1 MYQASKGEI
10 ICKLADNFEN
20 EPYLSLLELLRLINS
35 FTNGIYKVHHDNS
48 REELLAMPSFYDSVT
63 RGRDASISR
72 EPREKEKFQFS
83 YDFSTSVDANGNV
96 LVHLEEIDLAD
107 VPKKSDTRR
116 SHEWFFPCKVIT
128 DYLDAHPL
136 NINDQPSREGLICQT
151 IDYLVVPM
159 RKNDDQVISVNQ
171 QRETVTKINFLAEY
185 GENHFEK
192 TGFDTAIALK
202 YRYDCDRLAFCY
214 AMLKVFKNI
223 HPRDFYGSEYDIIVK
238 LRGQPRFLHLLPVD
252 SDNPNVERINP
263 FYAF

>member
-20 EPYLSLLELLRLINS
+20 EPYLSLLELLHLINS

-72 EPREKEKFQFS
+72 KPKEKEKFQFS
-83 YDFSTSVDANGNV
+83 YDFSASVDANGNV

-107 VPKKSDTRR
+107 VPKGDTRR
-116 SHEWFFPCKVIT
+116 SHEWFFPSNVIIN
-128 DYLDAHPL
+128 YLNDHPL
-136 NINDQPSREGLICQT
+136 SINDQPSREGLIRQT
-151 IDYLVVPM
+151 IDYLVIPM
-159 RKNDDQVISVNQ
+159 RKSREQVISTDEE
-171 QRETVTKINFLAEY
+171 RETITEISFKAEN
-185 GENHFEK
+185 GEIDFSK
-192 TGFDTAIALK
+192 AGFDTAIALK

-252 SDNPNVERINP
+252 PDNPNVERINP